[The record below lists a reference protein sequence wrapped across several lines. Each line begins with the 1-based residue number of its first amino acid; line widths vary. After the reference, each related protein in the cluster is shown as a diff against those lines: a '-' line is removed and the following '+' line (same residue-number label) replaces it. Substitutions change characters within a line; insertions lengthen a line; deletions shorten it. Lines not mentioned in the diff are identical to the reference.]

1 MNSTPP
7 KSVGLGGDGD
17 ELFAIDDVER
27 AFGVKLDKA
36 DAPHWHTAGDV
47 FSSLCKAL
55 PADVRDDS
63 DLWTRFT
70 AVLTDQTGV
79 DPKTIEKES
88 PLLSQSRLWV
98 HVANA
103 SAAVWITAAAGML
116 ALVCVGASLN
126 P

>member
-1 MNSTPP
+1 MEAIPP

-27 AFGVKLDKA
+27 AFGVKLDYA

-47 FSSLCKAL
+47 FSSLRKAL
-55 PADVRDDS
+55 PAGVQDEG
-63 DLWTRFT
+63 DLWARFT
-70 AVLTDQTGV
+70 EALSAQTGV
-79 DPKTIEKES
+79 DPASIEKDS

-103 SAAVWITAAAGML
+103 SAVVWIAAAAGMM
-116 ALVCVGASLN
+116 ALVVWAVL
-126 P
+126 